1 MVLDD
6 ALEGRAHVSSFIAI
20 IIIKKKNIWREVSVV
35 NNKKHNVCVQN

>member
-6 ALEGRAHVSSFIAI
+6 ALEGRAHISSFIAI
-20 IIIKKKNIWREVSVV
+20 IIIKKNIWREVSVV